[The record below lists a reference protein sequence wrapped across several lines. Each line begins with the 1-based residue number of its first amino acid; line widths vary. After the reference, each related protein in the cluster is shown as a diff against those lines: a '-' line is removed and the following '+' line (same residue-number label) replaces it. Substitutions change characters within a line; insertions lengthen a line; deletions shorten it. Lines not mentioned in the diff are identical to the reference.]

1 MGKLF
6 EIVAGAKAYL
16 IIAAICLALGAAGGS
31 AAAWKIQDGNI
42 ASIQLEQK
50 KAQGKAVA
58 AAIKKERA
66 AAKISAEA
74 GRKAEDHQVE
84 IRNVTR
90 TIIREVPRYV
100 SVEAD
105 ARCVLPVGF
114 LRVHDAATLGAP
126 VSETLDPAGRPDD
139 AAAGVDC
146 SAAAAVIAENY
157 GAYRSVSQQLIDL
170 QDLVSDQV
178 RLGEG
183 AE

>member
-16 IIAAICLALGAAGGS
+16 IIAAICLALGASAG
-31 AAAWKIQDGNI
+31 AAGAWKIQDGNI
-42 ASIQLEQK
+42 ASIQLAQE

-58 AAIKKERA
+58 DAIKKERA

-74 GRKAEDHQVE
+74 GRKAEDHQVK

-114 LRVHDAATLGAP
+114 LRVHDAATSGSP

-139 AAAGVDC
+139 APAGVDC

-157 GAYRSVSQQLIDL
+157 GAYRSVAQQLIDL
-170 QDLVSDQV
+170 QDLVEAQV
-178 RLGEG
+178 HLGEG

>member
-1 MGKLF
+1 MEKLLG
-6 EIVAGAKAYL
+6 IVAGAKAYL
-16 IIAAICLALGAAGGS
+16 IIAAACLALGAAGG
-31 AAAWKIQDGNI
+31 AAGAWRIQDGNI
-42 ASIQLEQK
+42 AAIKAEHL
-50 KAQGKAVA
+50 KAQAKAVA

-66 AAKISAEA
+66 ASKLSDEA
-74 GRKAEDHQVE
+74 GRKAEDHQVA
-84 IRNVTR
+84 IRGATR
-90 TIIREVPRYV
+90 TIIREVPVYV
-100 SVEAD
+100 TPEAD

-114 LRVHDAATLGAP
+114 LRVHDAATRGAP

-157 GAYRSVSQQLIDL
+157 GSYRSVAQQLIDL
-170 QDLVSDQV
+170 QDLVSAQV